1 MALPPRGSR
10 PHGCAQPGEQH
21 ASPRIPQGSFGAT
34 LSRGRGGGQRRS
46 VSHAQSGAAAVIRG
60 WHRPPRCHLS
70 RPLRGIG
77 SVQPRAGDTE
87 GESSTAGPPSHPRG
101 GTRAAAHPHHPQR
114 DRERGSAAPSTADVL
129 RRRGGRASFYVAPP
143 APTPAPGETE
153 ATFLLYFPQV
163 TANSRFPKVTRW
175 LRQRGSGAVG
185 RGGGGTRPPPAPCRD
200 SKQALPPPR
209 SLWPCSFRRRRIKG
223 PAALISPY
231 QPRQCLFARP
241 HALPMSRQGR
251 WGQGGRGQPLPAP
264 PLQQPEAQQHEE
276 RSRPPPPRAPPASV
290 SPPRGGGHPIMGHSA
305 PQ

>member
-185 RGGGGTRPPPAPCRD
+185 RGGGGTRPPPLRAGTANRRCRLP
-200 SKQALPPPR
+200 ALY
-209 SLWPCSFRRRRIKG
+209 G
-223 PAALISPY
+223 PALSAGDALRAPQPLSAPISPGSA
-231 QPRQCLFARP
+231 CLLGPTRFR
-241 HALPMSRQGR
+241 
-251 WGQGGRGQPLPAP
+251 
-264 PLQQPEAQQHEE
+264 
-276 RSRPPPPRAPPASV
+276 
-290 SPPRGGGHPIMGHSA
+290 
-305 PQ
+305 